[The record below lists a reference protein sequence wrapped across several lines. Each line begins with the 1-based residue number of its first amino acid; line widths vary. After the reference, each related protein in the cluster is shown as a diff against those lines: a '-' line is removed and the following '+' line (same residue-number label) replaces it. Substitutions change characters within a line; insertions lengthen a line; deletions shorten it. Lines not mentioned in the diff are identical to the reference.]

1 LIVNLSVSSF
11 QPLAF
16 YVAIWLVNLFP
27 DSTRYTMPT
36 LEIEGVWKEWDRDEE
51 TGDVFQSG
59 GTILEP
65 PHCADIS
72 TCVKYRYLLS
82 PLLTKMSLHED
93 RCLPPVDQLKE
104 EIDSLLKHNKQ
115 G

>member
-1 LIVNLSVSSF
+1 MCGMSGIEMKRRGMSSKVVGPF
-11 QPLAF
+11 
-16 YVAIWLVNLFP
+16 
-27 DSTRYTMPT
+27 
-36 LEIEGVWKEWDRDEE
+36 
-51 TGDVFQSG
+51 
-59 GTILEP
+59 LEP

-104 EIDSLLKHNKQ
+104 EVDSLLKHNKQ
-115 G
+115 GLESEFLDVSKKAWTLKKSVDSSSAKLGEEKFPPSLG

>member
-1 LIVNLSVSSF
+1 MGSLSGPPDRGATGGSGQITEQLVTPLFFKLIYYYDVLHLIANLSVSSF

-36 LEIEGVWKEWDRDEE
+36 LEIEGVWNEWDRDEE

-59 GTILEP
+59 GTISGTATL
-65 PHCADIS
+65 C
-72 TCVKYRYLLS
+72 RYQH
-82 PLLTKMSLHED
+82 M
-93 RCLPPVDQLKE
+93 CQV
-104 EIDSLLKHNKQ
+104 
-115 G
+115 

>member
-1 LIVNLSVSSF
+1 M
-11 QPLAF
+11 
-16 YVAIWLVNLFP
+16 NLFP